1 VTAVIE
7 LLGPATGGIR
17 THVGELADRLRQRQ
31 LGVVV
36 AGPASQGSF
45 VDVVVEVPERPD
57 PIALWRARR
66 TMRSVPGDLIHAHG
80 LKAAW
85 TAIGTGRPVV
95 LTAHNIVLGDGL
107 GAHLNR
113 WLERSVVRRV
123 DHLISPSRAID
134 VRFAALVPPDRR
146 SVILPV
152 SPPARPQRDR
162 AEVRAD
168 LGVSEDATLVVAA
181 ARLHPQKD
189 LGVLLRAFAQT
200 RQAHPDAELRIVG
213 SGPLEDE
220 LATLVRSLGL
230 PAEVLAGPSPAAV
243 EELAAADVVALSS
256 VWEAVPLVVLEA
268 MQLGRCIVTTRV
280 GMVEELVADGA
291 GAIVEVG
298 DVDGFAAALGE
309 RLADPQLRQR
319 EGTQAAARVDLIA
332 DPDQLVDAVCAVYR
346 RVCLP

>member
-1 VTAVIE
+1 MTAVIE

-17 THVGELADRLRQRQ
+17 THVGELADRVRQRQ

-36 AGPASQGSF
+36 AGPASHGSF
-45 VDVVVEVPERPD
+45 VDVVVEVPDGAD

-66 TMRSVPGDLIHAHG
+66 AMRRVPGDIIHAHG

-95 LTAHNIVLGDGL
+95 MTAHNIVLGDGPR
-107 GAHLNR
+107 ARLNR
-113 WLERSVVRRV
+113 WLEHAVIRRV
-123 DHLISPSRAID
+123 DHLISPSGPID
-134 VRFAALVPPDRR
+134 AGFAALQPPDRR

-152 SPPARPQRDR
+152 SPPAHPHRDR
-162 AEVRAD
+162 AEVRAG
-168 LGVSEDATLVVAA
+168 LGVAEDRTLVVAV

-200 RQAHPDAELRIVG
+200 RRAHPDAELRIVG
-213 SGPLEDE
+213 SGPQEDE
-220 LATLVRSLGL
+220 LAALARSLGL
-230 PAEVLAGPSPAAV
+230 PPEVLAGPSPSAV

-280 GMVEELVADGA
+280 GMVEELLAEGA
-291 GAIVEVG
+291 GAIVDVG
-298 DVDGFAAALGE
+298 DVDGFAAALEE

-319 EGTQAAARVDLIA
+319 EGAQAAARVDLIA
-332 DPDQLVDAVCAVYR
+332 APDQLVDAVCAVYR
-346 RVCLP
+346 QVCLP